1 MGCHWHHESASVEFQ
16 PNRFYILVPMVYLSF
31 KAILSR
37 EWLFYKDSN
46 WPLIWANVEG
56 LTRPG
61 LILYF
66 KAPDRWPLTVE
77 SGRDYEVLSQ
87 LGFRC
92 ATCRT
97 FVIFH
102 SFMNKCGFG
111 FGLILLWLIRALSN
125 VVIIARRFVNWNIL
139 ICDWIYKKL
148 KWPLCLWS
156 AFETVDDRDY

>member
-1 MGCHWHHESASVEFQ
+1 MT
-16 PNRFYILVPMVYLSF
+16 ILQGQQLTTNLGQCWRAHPSRSNP
-31 KAILSR
+31 ILQSTR
-37 EWLFYKDSN
+37 SMTVN
-46 WPLIWANVEG
+46 GLIWPRLWSTLPAIA
-56 LTRPG
+56 TS
-61 LILYF
+61 
-66 KAPDRWPLTVE
+66 ADH
-77 SGRDYEVLSQ
+77 

-92 ATCRT
+92 ATCV
-97 FVIFH
+97 VIFH

-125 VVIIARRFVNWNIL
+125 VVIIARRFVNSNKLNILL